1 MGFGYFGKSCLSPA
15 HNTSTQKRLV
25 IGSWEIT
32 NEYNQIISPYICVVS
47 HGRHPT
53 LSLTRPF
60 YMYVLRL
67 STQEQPYTHL
77 IRRNETL

>member
-1 MGFGYFGKSCLSPA
+1 MGLLILENHVYLPPTLLVLNKDWSLAHGRSLTNIIKLSPL
-15 HNTSTQKRLV
+15 TSAL
-25 IGSWEIT
+25 SLMA
-32 NEYNQIISPYICVVS
+32 
-47 HGRHPT
+47 

-77 IRRNETL
+77 IRRNVTL